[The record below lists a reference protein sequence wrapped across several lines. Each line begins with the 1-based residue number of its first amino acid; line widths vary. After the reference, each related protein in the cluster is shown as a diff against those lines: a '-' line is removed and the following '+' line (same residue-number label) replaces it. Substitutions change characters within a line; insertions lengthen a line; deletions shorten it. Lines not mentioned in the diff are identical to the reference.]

1 MGCLYD
7 CNNNN
12 KKKLNNKDKLDLSI
26 LNSTND
32 FINTIPNS
40 IIDYT
45 LKIEHRFIFDVSLGE
60 GTFGFSMKIIE
71 KPSKKVYSLKILPKD
86 ILINFPNINNIRN
99 YYENN
104 RKILIDSSY
113 INRILNTYENE
124 DNIFLIRDLAPLT
137 LKSKINNS
145 KIPFQLKEV
154 KNIMFQLF
162 KCIKYLH
169 NNNIIHGNIK
179 PENIL
184 IFEKNIIKL
193 EDFSHFLNFQR
204 NKSIENY
211 LYISPEIIEEIPNE
225 KCDEWSCG
233 VIMYYL
239 LCGKYPF
246 NGNSNEELLNNIL
259 NNDFEQRDEFN
270 KLSSESKELITKL
283 LTHNPKY
290 RINAEDALS
299 HKFFEKN
306 DEFFLLNSDSSSS
319 ENEKK
324 KNINCNNIH
333 SLMKIYFI
341 FIIIFGTEEN
351 FDDLFV
357 NYILGNDNLIENEKW
372 KILKFLSDNLISY
385 EEEDIRHIINY
396 LYNNNIYLFGDN
408 IKIIF
413 LYFAVSKR
421 DKSQTVKIKYIIDSL
436 KKLIENINCEN
447 LKISSEIIDKN
458 LTFEEFKYVISNN
471 L

>member
-1 MGCLYD
+1 MVCLYD

-32 FINTIPNS
+32 FINTIPDS

-71 KPSKKVYSLKILPKD
+71 KPTKKVYSLKILPKD

-169 NNNIIHGNIK
+169 SNNIIHGNIK

-246 NGNSNEELLNNIL
+246 NGNSNKELLNNIL

-324 KNINCNNIH
+324 KNIKCNNIKIEK
-333 SLMKIYFI
+333 KIYFI
-341 FIIIFGTEEN
+341 ISII
-351 FDDLFV
+351 L
-357 NYILGNDNLIENEKW
+357 
-372 KILKFLSDNLISY
+372 
-385 EEEDIRHIINY
+385 
-396 LYNNNIYLFGDN
+396 
-408 IKIIF
+408 
-413 LYFAVSKR
+413 
-421 DKSQTVKIKYIIDSL
+421 
-436 KKLIENINCEN
+436 
-447 LKISSEIIDKN
+447 
-458 LTFEEFKYVISNN
+458 VI
-471 L
+471 

>member
-211 LYISPEIIEEIPNE
+211 LYISPELIEEIPNE

-270 KLSSESKELITKL
+270 K
-283 LTHNPKY
+283 
-290 RINAEDALS
+290 
-299 HKFFEKN
+299 
-306 DEFFLLNSDSSSS
+306 
-319 ENEKK
+319 
-324 KNINCNNIH
+324 
-333 SLMKIYFI
+333 
-341 FIIIFGTEEN
+341 
-351 FDDLFV
+351 
-357 NYILGNDNLIENEKW
+357 
-372 KILKFLSDNLISY
+372 
-385 EEEDIRHIINY
+385 
-396 LYNNNIYLFGDN
+396 
-408 IKIIF
+408 
-413 LYFAVSKR
+413 
-421 DKSQTVKIKYIIDSL
+421 
-436 KKLIENINCEN
+436 
-447 LKISSEIIDKN
+447 
-458 LTFEEFKYVISNN
+458 
-471 L
+471 